1 MMRPELMFGKLGQH
15 GNMNFE
21 QLAKELK
28 LTRAQFAVLE
38 ESTTQKVKE
47 ITNEL
52 SRLEKIVEEVCS
64 KNQGG
69 VL

>member
-1 MMRPELMFGKLGQH
+1 MMRLELMFGQLGQH

-28 LTRAQFAVLE
+28 ITRAQFAVLE
-38 ESTTQKVKE
+38 ESTNEKVQE
-47 ITNEL
+47 ITSEL

-64 KNQGG
+64 KHQGA